1 MNPGIG
7 SSARMAGG
15 QFRPGVSGNPAG
27 RPRGSKNRSTLFLD
41 LVRDGE
47 RERIGRAV
55 IELALAG
62 EKRFLHFVAA
72 QIFPR
77 PRGCAFDLE
86 LPEELEADA
95 RAILDEALRMM
106 SRGEI
111 SALEGLDMARVV
123 EKRERAA
130 RAAPPVSSL
139 YPSGDAKRSG
149 QARRQGRQADH
160 EPVPNASLGALG
172 PLGGAIK
179 PTASAAPA
187 APCKSPVFAGEKKSP
202 TRVDLLASA
211 SRAALAA

>member
-1 MNPGIG
+1 
-7 SSARMAGG
+7 
-15 QFRPGVSGNPAG
+15 VSGNPAG
-27 RPRGSKNRSTLFLD
+27 RPKGVKNRSTLFLD
-41 LVRDGE
+41 LLRDGE
-47 RERIGRAV
+47 RESIGRAV

-72 QIFPR
+72 QLFPR

-139 YPSGDAKRSG
+139 YPNREPNRSG
-149 QARRQGRQADH
+149 KSRHQGRQAH
-160 EPVPNASLGALG
+160 QEPVANASLGALG
-172 PLGGAIK
+172 GAIK
-179 PTASAAPA
+179 PIASAVPS
-187 APCKSPVFAGEKKSP
+187 APCKSPVFAGEKKPPS
-202 TRVDLLASA
+202 RSRLLAST
-211 SRAALAA
+211 SPAALAA